1 MKKFSILFLSLV
13 AFAHAQAQEPQPS
26 ATTIVTL
33 GATIESVQTP
43 PAQPAATEPT
53 PQVATVAEPTAQPTA
68 QPTAEPVA
76 QPAPQPTPQPAAEP
90 APQPEERK
98 RNRGRLTG
106 SFETNSIYY
115 VRDNRT
121 GAIVPDD
128 EFGSNNY
135 LKVDYYNGR
144 FSAGVQAEGYLP
156 ALQGYPSGLS
166 KFGLTNYYVAWT
178 DESFSVTAGT
188 FYDQFGSGLL
198 FRAYED
204 RTLGMNNALTGA
216 RFTYNYKDIV
226 GVKLIWGLPRFGMK
240 FSDTQARG
248 GDISFSISNLAGWKN
263 LSLSVEGSVLN
274 RYEKISA
281 DLKEEGAKPTSTGF
295 SGRINFEHK
304 GFIVRGEYIDAGERH
319 YPNGAYDGVNDP
331 RIDLIKNGN
340 AQLIELGYS
349 GHGLGVNV
357 TARRLE
363 YMDMPIEYRNTA
375 TSNSMNYIPALTA
388 QYSYLLT
395 NLNPYIV
402 QPSTFF
408 GSHVSPGEIG
418 GQVDIYYNVA
428 RRTKLGGKRGM
439 KLGLNY
445 STYYSLLKDRS
456 AKAGNLLWQSVN
468 FTLEK
473 QFTRKFKLNFL
484 YSFQEYNDSH
494 GVNNIT
500 WKSHI
505 FVADMLYK
513 FTPTISARLELQ
525 YLLSRDDD
533 KDWMAA
539 LVEVNFA
546 PHWSIFASDM
556 YNHGSTGVHY
566 YNAGVSY
573 TKARTRVQLSYG
585 RNRAG
590 VVCSGGVCRNIP
602 AYTGANLMITTSF

>member
-1 MKKFSILFLSLV
+1 MKRLTILTL
-13 AFAHAQAQEPQPS
+13 FA
-26 ATTIVTL
+26 L
-33 GATIESVQTP
+33 L
-43 PAQPAATEPT
+43 AA
-53 PQVATVAEPTAQPTA
+53 VVC
-68 QPTAEPVA
+68 
-76 QPAPQPTPQPAAEP
+76 AAENG
-90 APQPEERK
+90 EEK
-98 RNRGRLTG
+98 QKKGRLTG

-115 VRDNRT
+115 VEDGRT
-121 GAIVPDD
+121 TAVVPEDR
-128 EFGSNNY
+128 FGSNNY
-135 LKVDYYNGR
+135 LKLDYYHGR
-144 FSAGVQAEGYLP
+144 FAAGVQAEGYLP
-156 ALQGYPSGLS
+156 VLQGYPTNLTKAGLS
-166 KFGLTNYYVAWT
+166 NFYASWVDK
-178 DESFSVTAGT
+178 SFSVTAGT

-198 FRAYED
+198 FRSYED
-204 RTLGMNNALTGA
+204 RTLGMNSALLGA
-216 RFTYNYKDIV
+216 RVTYNYKDILAL
-226 GVKLIWGLPRFGMK
+226 KAIWGMPRLGME
-240 FSDTQARG
+240 FSNTQARG
-248 GDISFSISNLAGWKN
+248 ADLSFAISSLAGWKQTV
-263 LSLSVEGSVLN
+263 LAVEGSVLN
-274 RYEKISA
+274 RYEAISA
-281 DLKEEGAKPTSTGF
+281 DLKEEGGLPSSTGF
-295 SGRINFEHK
+295 SGRLNFESK
-304 GFIVRGEYIDAGERH
+304 GFIVRAEYIDAGERH

-349 GHGLGVNV
+349 GHGLGVNI

-363 YMDMPIEYRNTA
+363 YMDMPIVYRNTSTA
-375 TSNSMNYIPALTA
+375 NALNYIPALTA

-402 QPSTFF
+402 QPSTIL
-408 GSHVSPGEIG
+408 GSHCGPGEIG
-418 GQVDIYYNVA
+418 GQIDIYYNVA

-456 AKAGNLLWQSVN
+456 AKADNILWQSIN

-473 QFTRKFKLNFL
+473 QFTRKFRLNFL

-494 GVNNIT
+494 GVSPYT
-500 WKSHI
+500 WKSNI

-513 FTPTISARLELQ
+513 WTPTISTRLELQ
-525 YLLSRDDD
+525 YLYSKQDN

-539 LVEVNFA
+539 LAEVNFA

-556 YNHGSTGVHY
+556 YNHGKTKIHY

-573 TKARTRVQLSYG
+573 TKSRTRIQLSYG

>member
-1 MKKFSILFLSLV
+1 MKKFFGLLASLMFLLPAS
-13 AFAHAQAQEPQPS
+13 AQE
-26 ATTIVTL
+26 
-33 GATIESVQTP
+33 TP
-43 PAQPAATEPT
+43 ATETAT
-53 PQVATVAEPTAQPTA
+53 PQQQAE
-68 QPTAEPVA
+68 
-76 QPAPQPTPQPAAEP
+76 APQQQEQTV
-90 APQPEERK
+90 EEKKEKKK
-98 RNRGRLTG
+98 RNLGRLTG

-115 VRDNRT
+115 VQDTRT
-121 GAIVPDD
+121 GAIAPDD
-128 EFGSNNY
+128 KFGSNNY
-135 LKVDYYNGR
+135 LKIDYYNGK
-144 FSAGVQAEGYLP
+144 FSAGVQMEGYLP
-156 ALQGYPSGLS
+156 VLQGYPTNLT
-166 KFGLTNYYVAWT
+166 KVALTNYYAAWT
-178 DESFSVTAGT
+178 DKSFSVTAGT

-198 FRAYED
+198 FRSYED

-226 GVKLIWGLPRFGMK
+226 GVKLIWGMPRLGMK
-240 FSDTQARG
+240 FTDTQARG

-263 LSLSVEGSVLN
+263 LSLAIEGSVLN

-281 DLKEEGAKPTSTGF
+281 DLKEEGARPSSTGF

-304 GFIVRGEYIDAGERH
+304 GFIVRAEYVDAGERH
-319 YPNGAYDGVNDP
+319 YPNSAYDGVNDP

-340 AQLIELGYS
+340 AQLLELGYS

-363 YMDMPIEYRNTA
+363 YMDMPIEYRNTS

-408 GSHVSPGEIG
+408 GSHISPGEIG

-445 STYYSLLKDRS
+445 SIYYSLQKDRS
-456 AKAGNLLWQSVN
+456 LKADNLLWQSVN

-473 QFTRKFKLNFL
+473 QITRRFKLNFL

-500 WKSHI
+500 WKSNI

-539 LVEVNFA
+539 LAEVNFA
-546 PHWSIFASDM
+546 PHWSVFVSDM
-556 YNHGSTGVHY
+556 FNHGSTKTHY
-566 YNAGVSY
+566 YNAGVSF
-573 TKARTRVQLSYG
+573 TKSRTRIQLSYG

>member
-1 MKKFSILFLSLV
+1 MKRLTILTL
-13 AFAHAQAQEPQPS
+13 FA
-26 ATTIVTL
+26 L
-33 GATIESVQTP
+33 L
-43 PAQPAATEPT
+43 AA
-53 PQVATVAEPTAQPTA
+53 VVC
-68 QPTAEPVA
+68 
-76 QPAPQPTPQPAAEP
+76 AAENG
-90 APQPEERK
+90 EEK
-98 RNRGRLTG
+98 QKKGRLTG

-115 VRDNRT
+115 VEDGRT
-121 GAIVPDD
+121 TAVVPEDR
-128 EFGSNNY
+128 FGSNNY
-135 LKVDYYNGR
+135 LKLDYYHGR
-144 FSAGVQAEGYLP
+144 FAAGVQAEGYLP
-156 ALQGYPSGLS
+156 VLQGYPTNLTKAGLS
-166 KFGLTNYYVAWT
+166 NFYASWVDK
-178 DESFSVTAGT
+178 SFSVTAGT

-198 FRAYED
+198 FRSYED
-204 RTLGMNNALTGA
+204 RTLGMNSALLGA
-216 RFTYNYKDIV
+216 RVTYNYKDILAL
-226 GVKLIWGLPRFGMK
+226 KAIWGMPRLGME
-240 FSDTQARG
+240 FSNTQARG
-248 GDISFSISNLAGWKN
+248 ADISFAISSLAGWKQTV
-263 LSLSVEGSVLN
+263 LAVEGSVLN
-274 RYEKISA
+274 RYEAISA
-281 DLKEEGAKPTSTGF
+281 DLKEEGGLPSSTGF
-295 SGRINFEHK
+295 SGRVNFESK
-304 GFIVRGEYIDAGERH
+304 GFILRAEYIDAGERH

-349 GHGLGVNV
+349 GHGLGVNI

-363 YMDMPIEYRNTA
+363 YMDMPIVYRNTSTA
-375 TSNSMNYIPALTA
+375 NALNYIPALTA

-402 QPSTFF
+402 QPSTIL
-408 GSHVSPGEIG
+408 GSHCGPGEIG
-418 GQVDIYYNVA
+418 GQIDIYYNVA

-456 AKAGNLLWQSVN
+456 AKADNILWQSIN

-494 GVNNIT
+494 GVSPYT
-500 WKSHI
+500 WKSNI

-513 FTPTISARLELQ
+513 WTPTISTRLELQ
-525 YLLSRDDD
+525 YLYSKQDN

-539 LVEVNFA
+539 LAEVNFA

-556 YNHGSTGVHY
+556 YNHGKTKIHY

-573 TKARTRVQLSYG
+573 TKSRTRIQLSYG

>member
-1 MKKFSILFLSLV
+1 MKRLTILTL
-13 AFAHAQAQEPQPS
+13 FA
-26 ATTIVTL
+26 L
-33 GATIESVQTP
+33 L
-43 PAQPAATEPT
+43 AA
-53 PQVATVAEPTAQPTA
+53 VVC
-68 QPTAEPVA
+68 
-76 QPAPQPTPQPAAEP
+76 AAENG
-90 APQPEERK
+90 EEK
-98 RNRGRLTG
+98 QKKGRLTG

-115 VRDNRT
+115 VEDGRT
-121 GAIVPDD
+121 TAVVPEDR
-128 EFGSNNY
+128 FGSNNY
-135 LKVDYYNGR
+135 LKLDYYHGR
-144 FSAGVQAEGYLP
+144 FAAGVQAEGYLP
-156 ALQGYPSGLS
+156 VLQGYPTNLTKAGLS
-166 KFGLTNYYVAWT
+166 NFYASWVDK
-178 DESFSVTAGT
+178 SFSVTAGT

-198 FRAYED
+198 FRSYED
-204 RTLGMNNALTGA
+204 RTLGMNSALLGA
-216 RFTYNYKDIV
+216 RVTYNYKDILAL
-226 GVKLIWGLPRFGMK
+226 KAIWGMPRLGME
-240 FSDTQARG
+240 FSNTQARG
-248 GDISFSISNLAGWKN
+248 ADLSFAISSLAGWKQTV
-263 LSLSVEGSVLN
+263 LAVEGSVLN
-274 RYEKISA
+274 RYEAISA
-281 DLKEEGAKPTSTGF
+281 DLKEEGGLPSSTGF
-295 SGRINFEHK
+295 SGRVNFESK
-304 GFIVRGEYIDAGERH
+304 GFILRAEYIDAGERH

-349 GHGLGVNV
+349 GHGLGVNI

-363 YMDMPIEYRNTA
+363 YMDMPIVYRNTSTA
-375 TSNSMNYIPALTA
+375 NALNYIPALTA

-402 QPSTFF
+402 QPSTIL
-408 GSHVSPGEIG
+408 GSHCGPGEIG
-418 GQVDIYYNVA
+418 GQIDIYYNVA

-456 AKAGNLLWQSVN
+456 AKADNILWQSIN

-494 GVNNIT
+494 GVSPYT
-500 WKSHI
+500 WKSNI

-513 FTPTISARLELQ
+513 WTPTISTRLELQ
-525 YLLSRDDD
+525 YLYSKQDN

-539 LVEVNFA
+539 LAEVNFA

-556 YNHGSTGVHY
+556 YNHGKTKIHY

-573 TKARTRVQLSYG
+573 TKSRTRIQLSYG

-602 AYTGANLMITTSF
+602 AYTGANLMVTTSF

>member
-1 MKKFSILFLSLV
+1 MKRLTILTL
-13 AFAHAQAQEPQPS
+13 FALLAA
-26 ATTIVTL
+26 V
-33 GATIESVQTP
+33 VC
-43 PAQPAATEPT
+43 ATENG
-53 PQVATVAEPTAQPTA
+53 
-68 QPTAEPVA
+68 
-76 QPAPQPTPQPAAEP
+76 
-90 APQPEERK
+90 EEK
-98 RNRGRLTG
+98 QKKGRLTG

-115 VRDNRT
+115 VEDGRT
-121 GAIVPDD
+121 TAVVPEDR
-128 EFGSNNY
+128 FGSNNY
-135 LKVDYYNGR
+135 LKLDYYHGR
-144 FSAGVQAEGYLP
+144 FAAGVQAEGYLP
-156 ALQGYPSGLS
+156 VLQGYPTNLTKAGLS
-166 KFGLTNYYVAWT
+166 NFYASWVDK
-178 DESFSVTAGT
+178 SFSVTAGT

-198 FRAYED
+198 FRSYED
-204 RTLGMNNALTGA
+204 RTLGMNSALLGA
-216 RFTYNYKDIV
+216 RVTYNYKDILAL
-226 GVKLIWGLPRFGMK
+226 KAIWGMPRLGME
-240 FSDTQARG
+240 FSNTQARG
-248 GDISFSISNLAGWKN
+248 ADLSFAISSLAGWKQTV
-263 LSLSVEGSVLN
+263 LAVEGSVLN
-274 RYEKISA
+274 RYEAISA
-281 DLKEEGAKPTSTGF
+281 DLKEEGGLPSSTGF
-295 SGRINFEHK
+295 SGRVNLESK
-304 GFIVRGEYIDAGERH
+304 GFILRAEYIDAGERH

-349 GHGLGVNV
+349 GHGLGVNI

-363 YMDMPIEYRNTA
+363 YMDMPIVYRNTSTA
-375 TSNSMNYIPALTA
+375 NALNYIPALTA

-402 QPSTFF
+402 QPSTIL
-408 GSHVSPGEIG
+408 GSHCGPGEIG
-418 GQVDIYYNVA
+418 GQIDIYYNVA

-456 AKAGNLLWQSVN
+456 AKADNILWQSIN

-494 GVNNIT
+494 GVSPYT
-500 WKSHI
+500 WKSNI

-513 FTPTISARLELQ
+513 WTPTISTRLELQ
-525 YLLSRDDD
+525 YLYSKQDN

-539 LVEVNFA
+539 LAEVNFA

-556 YNHGSTGVHY
+556 YNHGKTKIHY

-573 TKARTRVQLSYG
+573 TKSRTRIQLSYG